1 MSTLVTRSSFV
12 RSDGTQFSSMMLVV
26 VAHVAVIYLLTLS
39 PAREAITN
47 VSAFMV
53 TLINDRPLLER
64 AATARP
70 KSRPVKGQPIAV
82 EAVPPVPISA
92 TQIAVNPASV
102 LPSAPPVTPVTPV
115 KPVIAAVTA
124 ESRVEPPQ
132 FDVAYLNNPT
142 PVYPPL
148 SKRLREQGNLLLR
161 VWVSSNGAAEQIEIE
176 TSSGS
181 SRLDNAAIDAVRQW
195 RFVPAR
201 HGDKAVAGL
210 ALVPINF
217 HLT

>member
-1 MSTLVTRSSFV
+1 MNTLVTRSSFV

-102 LPSAPPVTPVTPV
+102 LPSAPPVTPV
-115 KPVIAAVTA
+115 KLAAVTA
-124 ESRVEPPQ
+124 ESRIEPPQ

>member
-26 VAHVAVIYLLTLS
+26 VAHVAAIYLLTLS
-39 PAREAITN
+39 PARVTIAN

-53 TLINDRPLLER
+53 TLINDRPLLEH

-102 LPSAPPVTPVTPV
+102 LPSAPPVTPV

-161 VWVSSNGAAEQIEIE
+161 VWVSANGTTEQIEIE

-217 HLT
+217 HLA